1 METVNQ
7 DKTTETEETT
17 EPKTF
22 TQDEVNH
29 IVGKRVAIEA
39 AKYADFDELKAKAAK
54 FDEMEEA
61 NKSELEKAREKATA
75 LEEKLKGIEKAESIR
90 QMKEKVSEATGVPV
104 SLITAETE
112 DEAMEQAQAI
122 KQYATPNYPTVRD
135 SGEAHSVATGKT
147 RDQFAEWLDSQTKH

>member
-1 METVNQ
+1 MNEETVNQ
-7 DKTTETEETT
+7 DKTTETEEA
-17 EPKTF
+17 KTF
-22 TQDEVNH
+22 TQEEVNH

-104 SLITAETE
+104 SLITAEAE

-135 SGEAHSVATGKT
+135 SGETNPVNKAKT
-147 RDQFAEWLDSQTKH
+147 RDQFAEWFNSQTKS